1 MCRVASFSGKLWIIL
16 DFSSLEKTLKKY
28 LVNLAKYI
36 LWVPFTVVYLCVQQ
50 LCFRVFCSG
59 THHFSRLFCLKMSF
73 YISDFRNSRCLC
85 FLTSLQIRSC
95 RLHFRSFIENL
106 GKLKQVYKTKWQQT
120 YLESTVQNQAKIVLF
135 FKTFMIN
142 WVYCWIRV
150 KICWKIRNFY
160 RCCLVCCS
168 ITCIILMFF
177 LHCSSFFS

>member
-1 MCRVASFSGKLWIIL
+1 MGAVHRCLPV
-16 DFSSLEKTLKKY
+16 
-28 LVNLAKYI
+28 
-36 LWVPFTVVYLCVQQ
+36 CVQQ
-50 LCFRVFCSG
+50 LYFRVFCSG
-59 THHFSRLFCLKMSF
+59 THHFSRLFCLKVSF
-73 YISDFRNSRCLC
+73 YSSDFRNSRCLC

-150 KICWKIRNFY
+150 KICWKICNFY

-177 LHCSSFFS
+177 LHCSSCFS

>member
-1 MCRVASFSGKLWIIL
+1 MGAVHRCLPV
-16 DFSSLEKTLKKY
+16 
-28 LVNLAKYI
+28 
-36 LWVPFTVVYLCVQQ
+36 CVQQ
-50 LCFRVFCSG
+50 LYFRVFCSG
-59 THHFSRLFCLKMSF
+59 THHFSRLFCLKVSF
-73 YISDFRNSRCLC
+73 YSSDFRNSRCLC

-177 LHCSSFFS
+177 LHCSSFFSQRLRVALATILPFSMPANDRTGKTLF